1 MPFNYTNPIKTQDPD
16 MKKTVVRLSP
26 IHGKGLFATVDLK
39 KGELVHPIE
48 GEIVL
53 RDSESKYAIR
63 LPQRRTLI
71 LAGKC
76 RFVNSAYG
84 DQVNVVLDIKREH
97 IVAIKDIA
105 AGEELLAKY
114 ESVFG

>member
-1 MPFNYTNPIKTQDPD
+1 
-16 MKKTVVRLSP
+16 MKKTVVRPSP
-26 IHGKGLFATVDLK
+26 IHGKGLFAIVDLK

-53 RDSESKYAIR
+53 RGSDSKYAIR

-71 LAGKC
+71 LSGKC

>member
-1 MPFNYTNPIKTQDPD
+1 
-16 MKKTVVRLSP
+16 MKKTVVRPSP

-39 KGELVHPIE
+39 KGEQVHPIE
-48 GEIVL
+48 GEIVV

-71 LAGKC
+71 LSGKC
-76 RFVNSAYG
+76 RFVNSGFG
-84 DQVNVVLDIKREH
+84 DQPNVLLDIKREQ
-97 IVAIKDIA
+97 IVAIRDIS
-105 AGEELLAKY
+105 AGEELLARY

>member
-1 MPFNYTNPIKTQDPD
+1 
-16 MKKTVVRLSP
+16 MKKTVVRPSP

-39 KGELVHPIE
+39 KGEFAHPIE

-76 RFVNSAYG
+76 RFVNSGYG
-84 DQVNVVLDIKREH
+84 DEPNVVLDIKRGH
-97 IVAIKDIA
+97 IIALRDIA